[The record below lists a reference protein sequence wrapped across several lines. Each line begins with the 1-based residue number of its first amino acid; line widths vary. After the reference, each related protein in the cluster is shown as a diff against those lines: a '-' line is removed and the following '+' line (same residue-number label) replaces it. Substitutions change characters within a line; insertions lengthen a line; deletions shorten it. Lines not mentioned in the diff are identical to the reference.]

1 MKKQALLERIAG
13 IQNLTASE
21 RKLAR
26 YFEQEFAALPF
37 EIIESLSKKSGVSKS
52 SISRFATRLGYANFR
67 AFLQELRQDAA
78 NGLDSP
84 LKRHAFRVK
93 KSDPAEVLL
102 HKHLQGVCTNLR
114 QTLEQIKPGNF
125 TRALELLCDEN
136 RRLFLLGCGGSGF
149 LMGYCGMF
157 MSYIRNNITPLDGD
171 APGIAFRMAKMEGD
185 AVFLVMATRR
195 YASLSGTVLR
205 YAFERGHET
214 ILLTDSYSAP
224 CLQYATVPLV
234 VHLEGES
241 MLRTRGPALA
251 VLEALISGMS
261 AHFGGEVPERLA
273 AIDELNRLLGS
284 YQIR

>member
-37 EIIESLSKKSGVSKS
+37 ENIESLSKKSGVSKS

-67 AFLQELRQDAA
+67 TFLQEIRQNAA

-84 LKRHAFRVK
+84 LKRHALRVK
-93 KSDPAEVLL
+93 KSDPVEALL
-102 HKHLQGVCTNLR
+102 HRHLQSVRTNLR
-114 QTLEQIKPGNF
+114 LTLEQIKPGNF

-136 RRLFLLGCGGSGF
+136 RRLFLVGCGGSGF
-149 LMGYCGMF
+149 LMGYCAMF
-157 MSYIRNNITPLDGD
+157 MSYIRNNLTLLDGD
-171 APGIAFRMAKMEGD
+171 SPDIAYRVARRKGN
-185 AVFLVMATRR
+185 AVFLVMTTQR
-195 YASLSGTVLR
+195 YANLSSTILR
-205 YAFERGHET
+205 YAHERGHET

-224 CLQYATVPLV
+224 GLQYATVPLV
-234 VHLEGES
+234 VQIEGGG
-241 MLRTRGPALA
+241 MFRTRGPALA

-261 AHFGGEVPERLA
+261 ARFGSEAPERLA
-273 AIDELNRLLGS
+273 AIEELNRLLGS
-284 YQIR
+284 YQVR